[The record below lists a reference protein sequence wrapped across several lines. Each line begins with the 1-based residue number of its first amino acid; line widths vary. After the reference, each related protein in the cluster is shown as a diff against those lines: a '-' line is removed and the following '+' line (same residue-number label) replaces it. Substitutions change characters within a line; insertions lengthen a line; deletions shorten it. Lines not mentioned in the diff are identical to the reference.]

1 MTTHTLTCIV
11 LFSATFNKLTICLFL
26 ILCFCLSH
34 IMTNELNN
42 HLKSRNMKKKKRI
55 EYALSDKIISFYET
69 HLWACEYIKKKW
81 QNSRCLCLYLCLSV
95 GYIYVIYFPIHELL
109 SLFKWNDSVRVE
121 PGHVK
126 YRLKSVKPPDFPNHR
141 QHTQTEDEVECHSYG
156 PDFSP
161 HYHQKR
167 TGGNDAQLHKTCQWQ
182 KPIWLLAYVRA
193 HHKLGPCT
201 G

>member
-1 MTTHTLTCIV
+1 M
-11 LFSATFNKLTICLFL
+11 
-26 ILCFCLSH
+26 
-34 IMTNELNN
+34 
-42 HLKSRNMKKKKRI
+42 KKRI
-55 EYALSDKIISFYET
+55 GYALSDKIISFSKT
-69 HLWACEYIKKKW
+69 QLWACEYIKKKW
-81 QNSRCLCLYLCLSV
+81 QNSRCLCLYLYLSV
-95 GYIYVIYFPIHELL
+95 GYIHVIYFPVHELL

-167 TGGNDAQLHKTCQWQ
+167 TGGNDAQLQ
-182 KPIWLLAYVRA
+182 KYASGRNPFGYLLTYELTTN
-193 HHKLGPCT
+193 LGHALVKDFLILPLPMTMCKST